1 MVSTGLIGLG
11 TFLVVAVGLNQRNA
25 NSDLS
30 MRSSPTGGFEYY
42 GTSTISII
50 EDLASPDGRDEY
62 GLGEEEFRDIEI
74 LSFRTSG
81 GEDASC
87 LNLNRAQRPSILGVK
102 PNELDNLKT
111 FSFHSV
117 VEQVDPNH
125 PWLALSM
132 LKGDNTIPAVVDQSS
147 AQWALGLKLG
157 DTYEFEKE
165 NGETINLEIVGL
177 VNQSILQGSILISDE
192 NFQSIFPSIS
202 GYRAFLIDTPV
213 DDKMQLSSLLE
224 RRFEKVGLDLVPTS
238 QRLSEFQSVENTY
251 LSIFLVLGGL
261 GLALGCLSL
270 GIVLLRNILERRAEF
285 SLLAAIGFTKKRI
298 QYLIFI
304 EHCWLLL
311 VGVLLGTVAGI
322 ISVWPIV
329 QSRATQLPLFTLC
342 ILLII
347 IMASGLGSVYLST
360 LAAHRKLDTKVLQS
374 E

>member
-1 MVSTGLIGLG
+1 
-11 TFLVVAVGLNQRNA
+11 
-25 NSDLS
+25 
-30 MRSSPTGGFEYY
+30 
-42 GTSTISII
+42 
-50 EDLASPDGRDEY
+50 
-62 GLGEEEFRDIEI
+62 
-74 LSFRTSG
+74 
-81 GEDASC
+81 
-87 LNLNRAQRPSILGVK
+87 
-102 PNELDNLKT
+102 
-111 FSFHSV
+111 
-117 VEQVDPNH
+117 
-125 PWLALSM
+125 
-132 LKGDNTIPAVVDQSS
+132 
-147 AQWALGLKLG
+147 
-157 DTYEFEKE
+157 
-165 NGETINLEIVGL
+165 